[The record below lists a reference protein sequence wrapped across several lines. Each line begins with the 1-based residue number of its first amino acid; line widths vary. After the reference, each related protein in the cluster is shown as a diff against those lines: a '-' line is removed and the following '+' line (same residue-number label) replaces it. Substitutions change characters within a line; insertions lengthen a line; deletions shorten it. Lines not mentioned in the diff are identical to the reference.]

1 MEVDIHRLSNFF
13 FHIKKEK
20 QQQKNLCADPYVKI
34 CVNTTS

>member
-13 FHIKKEK
+13 VHIKKK

-34 CVNTTS
+34 CA

>member
-13 FHIKKEK
+13 FSYKKK